1 MDIQTLKQRLSLQN
15 IGQTML
21 RLVKRF
27 PVAVCF
33 LFGLTVLLSYIM
45 CSDEVA
51 HPRINTTLL
60 IFMSGG
66 LLIDFIAA
74 LWGEELKDRW
84 RRWVTEGLALVLYGA
99 YSFWICM
106 PDLPINRTLPSF
118 IIANAA
124 WVIAIVCLI
133 PFVSFWH
140 EKNDLKSWHFIL
152 YLFLISLI
160 SGTVVSFMSWGIE
173 GLVLGTSA
181 LFDLES
187 LHNEKL
193 HIVIMI
199 VCCLLLDGLL
209 SLALVPTG
217 ERKHNDSPDMPSVM
231 TKIVSWL
238 LLPLLG
244 CYILVLYIYG
254 GSIIVHAE
262 LPKGM
267 LSWLVSA
274 VMGGYIFCYL
284 LLYPE
289 ICKEG
294 SRLRAIMTKWLPAA
308 ILPLLVLMTVGV
320 VRRFMDYGI
329 TAPRLYL
336 LTILLWFYAVCIVM
350 LVVKRKRFRW
360 IVLSFTALFVLTSG
374 HPFHYFRIC
383 RPILEAKINRMIEE
397 KELQT
402 PFEIYSLEDCTNLT
416 KEEANE
422 LKNDINYMQNWYGNS
437 YAERWIEKD
446 ITPADTPA
454 EREFI
459 DKKDY
464 HKDYETPYLSPQ
476 GFTYFKYKN
485 FHDGSFPADSLYNG
499 VLHVP
504 VRQDKEEYVLL
515 IDTAALATKEPII
528 VPCRDGKGAFTPSE
542 ISIEEYSDGMFVVN
556 IYGNLFTK

>member
-1 MDIQTLKQRLSLQN
+1 MDLQTLKQRLSLQN

-33 LFGLTVLLSYIM
+33 LFGLTVLLSYIV

-84 RRWVTEGLALVLYGA
+84 RRWVTEGLALVLCGA

-106 PDLPINRTLPSF
+106 PDLPIDRTLPSF

-124 WVIAIVCLI
+124 WVIALVCLI

-160 SGTVVSFMSWGIE
+160 SGTVVSFMSGGIE

-217 ERKHNDSPDMPSVM
+217 ERKHNNSPDMPSVM

-244 CYILVLYIYG
+244 CYMLVLYVYG
-254 GSIIVHAE
+254 ISIIVHAE

-350 LVVKRKRFRW
+350 LMVKRKRFRW
-360 IVLSFTALFVLTSG
+360 IVLSFAALFVLTSG
-374 HPFHYFRIC
+374 HPFHYYRLC
-383 RPILEAKINRMIEE
+383 RPVLTAKIDKVIEE
-397 KELQT
+397 KGIQT
-402 PFEIYSLEDCTNLT
+402 PFKLFSLEDNPGLT
-416 KEEANE
+416 EEEVEQLTADIINMQKSYGYEYAGRWLKE
-422 LKNDINYMQNWYGNS
+422 DSI
-437 YAERWIEKD
+437 
-446 ITPADTPA
+446 PADQP
-454 EREFI
+454 EKRELLWQ
-459 DKKDY
+459 KSYRKE
-464 HKDYETPYLSPQ
+464 YETPYLCPQ
-476 GFTYFKYKN
+476 GFTSYKYKN
-485 FHDGSFPADSLYNG
+485 YYDRTLPADSLYNG
-499 VLHVP
+499 ALHISI
-504 VRQDKEEYVLL
+504 REHDEEYVLI
-515 IDTAALATKEPII
+515 IDTAAMATQELII
-528 VPCRDGKGAFTPSE
+528 LPSLNHKAAHTPSE
-542 ISIEEYSDGMFVVN
+542 IDIRAYSDHTLSVN
-556 IYGNLFTK
+556 LYGNLFMK

>member
-1 MDIQTLKQRLSLQN
+1 
-15 IGQTML
+15 
-21 RLVKRF
+21 
-27 PVAVCF
+27 
-33 LFGLTVLLSYIM
+33 
-45 CSDEVA
+45 
-51 HPRINTTLL
+51 
-60 IFMSGG
+60 
-66 LLIDFIAA
+66 
-74 LWGEELKDRW
+74 
-84 RRWVTEGLALVLYGA
+84 
-99 YSFWICM
+99 
-106 PDLPINRTLPSF
+106 
-118 IIANAA
+118 
-124 WVIAIVCLI
+124 
-133 PFVSFWH
+133 
-140 EKNDLKSWHFIL
+140 
-152 YLFLISLI
+152 
-160 SGTVVSFMSWGIE
+160 
-173 GLVLGTSA
+173 
-181 LFDLES
+181 
-187 LHNEKL
+187 
-193 HIVIMI
+193 
-199 VCCLLLDGLL
+199 
-209 SLALVPTG
+209 
-217 ERKHNDSPDMPSVM
+217 
-231 TKIVSWL
+231 
-238 LLPLLG
+238 
-244 CYILVLYIYG
+244 
-254 GSIIVHAE
+254 
-262 LPKGM
+262 
-267 LSWLVSA
+267 
-274 VMGGYIFCYL
+274 
-284 LLYPE
+284 
-289 ICKEG
+289 
-294 SRLRAIMTKWLPAA
+294 
-308 ILPLLVLMTVGV
+308 
-320 VRRFMDYGI
+320 MDYGI

-360 IVLSFTALFVLTSG
+360 IVLSFAVLFVLTSG

-397 KELQT
+397 KGLQT

-446 ITPADTPA
+446 TTPADTPA

-485 FHDGSFPADSLYNG
+485 FHDGSFPADSLYDG